1 VVLQTATVKGRKAL
15 KRMQEWVSVAYPSAK
30 VVRKTFYVAAEG
42 ACINLLNKKEKEKG
56 LARIREDNIIT
67 YLNTNFTSFR

>member
-1 VVLQTATVKGRKAL
+1 MVLQTATVEGREAL
-15 KRMQEWVSVAYPSAK
+15 KRMQEWASVAYPSVK

-42 ACINLLNKKEKEKG
+42 ACINLLDEKEKEKG

-67 YLNTNFTSFR
+67 HLNTNFTSFR

>member
-1 VVLQTATVKGRKAL
+1 VAVK
-15 KRMQEWVSVAYPSAK
+15 
-30 VVRKTFYVAAEG
+30 G

-67 YLNTNFTSFR
+67 YPNTNFTSFR